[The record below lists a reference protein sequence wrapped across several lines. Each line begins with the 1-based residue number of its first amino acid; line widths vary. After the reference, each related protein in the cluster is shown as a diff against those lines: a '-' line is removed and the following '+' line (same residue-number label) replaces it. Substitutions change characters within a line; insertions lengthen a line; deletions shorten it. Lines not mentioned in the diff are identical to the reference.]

1 MGVTSFPAFFYFQQK
16 RRSEIEQKLEF
27 QAEAERKKVETEKRE
42 LFEERRAK
50 QSELRL
56 LEQKVELAQLVR
68 NGRTSA
74 KVCRNIRQ
82 FCQRISTFSV
92 SRSQQEE
99 WTKHN
104 NHLVKYIR
112 TKTKPHIFFM
122 PGKMCSA
129 TQKLHDESTKK
140 LNGQDVSSTLVFVS
154 KSASS
159 DPLHSVL
166 LIQICWQLLCL

>member
-1 MGVTSFPAFFYFQQK
+1 MVNVWYQRVTSFPVFFCFQQK

-68 NGRTSA
+68 KGPTSA

-82 FCQRISTFSV
+82 TCRRISTFSA
-92 SRSQQEE
+92 SR
-99 WTKHN
+99 
-104 NHLVKYIR
+104 
-112 TKTKPHIFFM
+112 
-122 PGKMCSA
+122 
-129 TQKLHDESTKK
+129 
-140 LNGQDVSSTLVFVS
+140 
-154 KSASS
+154 
-159 DPLHSVL
+159 
-166 LIQICWQLLCL
+166 